1 MRRSIM
7 PHASGPKLRSCVYQ
21 FRTLPRKGLS
31 TYHHRLR
38 KTLSACRR
46 YRQSILQAYAP
57 SHTPISSYFTYVSL
71 ISISY
76 PIQRTVSLN
85 RALQVLKFSVVS
97 GASSTCTFV
106 RLTKF
111 MSMALALRCS
121 RTLTRKW
128 IRFCEQT
135 HGLMK
140 PPGS

>member
-7 PHASGPKLRSCVYQ
+7 PHASGPKLQSCVCQ

-46 YRQSILQAYAP
+46 YRQSILRAYAP

-71 ISISY
+71 ISQQH
-76 PIQRTVSLN
+76 IQSNASLN
-85 RALQVLKFSVVS
+85 RALQVPKFSVVS
-97 GASSTCTFV
+97 GASSTCMFV
-106 RLTKF
+106 RLTKL

-128 IRFCEQT
+128 IRFREQT